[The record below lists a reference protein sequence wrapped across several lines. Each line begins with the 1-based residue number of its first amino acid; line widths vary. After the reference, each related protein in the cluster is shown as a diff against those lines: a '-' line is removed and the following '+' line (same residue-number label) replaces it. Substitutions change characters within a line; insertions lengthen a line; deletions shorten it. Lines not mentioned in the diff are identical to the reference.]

1 MAFGVRRSA
10 YHVRPAFGA
19 RLSPTDTSHHPHL
32 VYTGT
37 AMRWLVCLVG
47 LLAIAGCGNRS
58 LRALEYRSDKPV
70 REFSRAEQVIDPQKY
85 DYFAEIEVVRKG
97 KMRLDLFE
105 VEAPVAVNSFV
116 FLALNRYYDG
126 LAWHRVIPDYVAQ
139 TGDPTGT
146 GAGGPGY
153 SFGLEV
159 SPKLRYD
166 RAGMVG
172 VARTFDPNSNGSQF
186 FITLQPTPILNG
198 QYTIFAEVVEGIDVL
213 GKLAPTEGPQAVDP
227 DKRDKIRSVRILVRN
242 K

>member
-1 MAFGVRRSA
+1 
-10 YHVRPAFGA
+10 
-19 RLSPTDTSHHPHL
+19 
-32 VYTGT
+32 
-37 AMRWLVCLVG
+37 MRWLVCLVG